1 MEQSSDHWPRSGSR
15 EERREIGFH
24 LIGTRK
30 EMELGTE
37 RGWWN
42 AIGCVKVRW
51 ARSFPIGHVILISPR
66 HNSLGTNILVCA
78 QIFEAR
84 A

>member
-1 MEQSSDHWPRSGSR
+1 MWSSHRIIGPDRARGDR
-15 EERREIGFH
+15 GEIGFH

-30 EMELGTE
+30 EMELGAE
-37 RGWWN
+37 RS
-42 AIGCVKVRW
+42 KVGRDW
-51 ARSFPIGHVILISPR
+51 LREGPLGPIVPIGHVILISPR
-66 HNSLGTNILVCA
+66 HNSLGTNVLVCA